1 MPSAPVASVAAPSHS
16 PGDRF
21 EPPAASI
28 DTSGNARVGGHVA
41 VSIDVD
47 SKGIAMR
54 TVLVRLQYD
63 RSKLRLAWASAGEV
77 MSQASITSSFAYEDA
92 GAGGEVVATL
102 TADNDGAV
110 AGAGSVA
117 VFDFEAVDEGTA
129 GVTLLLLEI
138 QDTEGKVVQSAI
150 AGPQYIT
157 IER

>member
-1 MPSAPVASVAAPSHS
+1 MAVRVAA
-16 PGDRF
+16 
-21 EPPAASI
+21 
-28 DTSGNARVGGHVA
+28 
-41 VSIDVD
+41 
-47 SKGIAMR
+47 
-54 TVLVRLQYD
+54 
-63 RSKLRLAWASAGEV
+63 
-77 MSQASITSSFAYEDA
+77 
-92 GAGGEVVATL
+92 AGGEVVATL